1 MICRNVQRA
10 AKSRAFVVCNDYL
23 QRLTASLA
31 LRHSNP
37 LVEVEAAVVGTVG
50 DKHHLMTAAIG
61 EDDEITG
68 LGGSVQADFMFGA
81 VSLSTSSLKVRV

>member
-1 MICRNVQRA
+1 M
-10 AKSRAFVVCNDYL
+10 
-23 QRLTASLA
+23 
-31 LRHSNP
+31 
-37 LVEVEAAVVGTVG
+37 GTVG
-50 DKHHLMTAAIG
+50 DKHYLMTAAIG